1 MDAIVLA
8 GGFASRMGELVRN
21 TPKQLLLVAGE
32 PLLAHVLRSLE
43 AVTPNRVLLAVNTA
57 FASQFDAFITSYDG
71 PLQVELTVEQ
81 AHSEDEKPGA
91 LGALGQLVEAQHLTG
106 PLFIAGGDNIFDF
119 NLDRLVELHEATGD
133 DIIALYDVQS
143 RELAQLYGIAT
154 LEDGVIVDFVEKPSV
169 PRSTLAATACWLLSS
184 SGVSALDDFLDGGGQ
199 RDALGHFLAWRSSCA
214 TVRGIAYAGTWFD
227 IGDPESYAAACAHF
241 R

>member
-1 MDAIVLA
+1 MANILVNKN
-8 GGFASRMGELVRN
+8 AS
-21 TPKQLLLVAGE
+21 LLEIILNRPDDGNA
-32 PLLAHVLRSLE
+32 LSLE
-43 AVTPNRVLLAVNTA
+43 LIEELNDILESYQNDLEIKLVTLR
-57 FASQFDAFITSYDG
+57 
-71 PLQVELTVEQ
+71 
-81 AHSEDEKPGA
+81 
-91 LGALGQLVEAQHLTG
+91 GQG
-106 PLFIAGGDNIFDF
+106 DKFFIAGGDNLFDF

-241 R
+241 S